1 MMASIRASSACQ
13 RCFTHFRPLLTAPRP
28 IRPAAAA
35 AGSLRC
41 QSTVS
46 AAGPKGGV
54 SPPLDLSGPPPYRV
68 PREARPGVL
77 EGQQQHHQQRVLL
90 RHDNL
95 FHPWESSPAA
105 AIRERAA
112 RIKRTAYCPHSEHG
126 HAAMQQQQ
134 QQPQH
139 VAFTCPDCGIPT
151 HCSADH
157 WLADYEKH
165 LAVCDALREANED
178 EHDLHSARFFPEFEY
193 PGQQMEEQLVNMTN
207 WDTFLYTR
215 NFAAVDA
222 DRQLRQ
228 LTKLITYPTT
238 VASFLHELSP
248 YSLRHRLTPE
258 GLRSV
263 SGIPP
268 SPSPSSYL
276 LPSPGLIGAK
286 PSDTRCTRWRR
297 VAVQTSRACTR
308 HRRRCGCSFWARAPS
323 RRCRAKCG
331 TSWRTSSRAPRS
343 TWCLWAPRP

>member
-13 RCFTHFRPLLTAPRP
+13 RCFTHFRPSLAAPRP
-28 IRPAAAA
+28 VRPAAAA
-35 AGSLRC
+35 AAGGLRC
-41 QSTVS
+41 QSTFS

-54 SPPLDLSGPPPYRV
+54 PPPLDLSGPPPYRV

-77 EGQQQHHQQRVLL
+77 EGQQQQQQQQQQRVLL
-90 RHDNL
+90 RPGNL

-112 RIKRTAYCPHSEHG
+112 RIKRTAYCPYGDGEHG
-126 HAAMQQQQ
+126 HAAM

-165 LAVCDALREANED
+165 LEVCDALREANED
-178 EHDLHSARFFPEFEY
+178 EHDLHSGRFFPEFEY

-263 SGIPP
+263 SGTPPP
-268 SPSPSSYL
+268 SSSSCCP
-276 LPSPGLIGAK
+276 LPG
-286 PSDTRCTRWRR
+286 
-297 VAVQTSRACTR
+297 
-308 HRRRCGCSFWARAPS
+308 
-323 RRCRAKCG
+323 
-331 TSWRTSSRAPRS
+331 
-343 TWCLWAPRP
+343 